1 MVYPLCVWFQSRTCV
16 LYLAHACWVAWFHFR
31 CWPSFLLL
39 AGLVSVPDVRKM
51 TLAEKVGQMMIIDHL
66 ALSSP
71 ADVAAYHIGNIVR

>member
-1 MVYPLCVWFQSRTCV
+1 M
-16 LYLAHACWVAWFHFR
+16 
-31 CWPSFLLL
+31 L